1 MGGFMKRNLSVMK
14 NMVWALSIILCLL
27 VLFVALII
35 AAALPYSGPIQRGGV
50 QLNEL
55 DSEPVE
61 EVQQKEE
68 IILSELRTLPESQD
82 AGQGYIDGLTF
93 LCDSS
98 VIGLRDYALLAG
110 GTATTQVWGSTAG
123 NIPSSSFADCRI
135 RYQAEGVEISPAEAA
150 AKAQP
155 SRLVVV
161 LGADGLDSVDEE
173 TFVEGYV
180 SLLKSIREASPNT
193 VIIVCSMSSVTTSY
207 NGVDGVNANT
217 IRTVNDW
224 IKMVCMRTGVY
235 YCDTA
240 YAVNDR
246 AGWLDVDYAAVNGKA
261 LNTAGIQKFLEYL
274 RTHAV

>member
-1 MGGFMKRNLSVMK
+1 MKRNLSAIK
-14 NMVWALSIILCLL
+14 NMGWALAIILCLL
-27 VLFVALII
+27 TLFVALII
-35 AAALPYSGPIQRGGV
+35 AAVLPYSGPIERGAV
-50 QLNEL
+50 QLNQLE
-55 DSEPVE
+55 SRPE
-61 EVQQKEE
+61 EVTEQKEE
-68 IILSELRTLPESQD
+68 IILSELRTLPESMD

-123 NIPSSSFADCRI
+123 NIPSNSFESCKI

-150 AKAQP
+150 AKDQP

-161 LGADGLDSVDEE
+161 LGSDGLDSVDED

-180 SLLKSIREASPNT
+180 SLIRSIQQSSPNT
-193 VIIVCSMSSVTTSY
+193 VIIVCSISSVTTNY
-207 NGVDGVNANT
+207 AGVDGVNANT
-217 IRTVNDW
+217 IRTVNEW
-224 IKMVCMRTGVY
+224 IKTVCMRTGVY
-235 YCDTA
+235 YCDSA

-246 AGWLDVDYAAVNGKA
+246 AGWLDGDYAAVNGKA

-274 RTHAV
+274 RTHAL